1 MDLEA
6 QTPSRKRKRKRENDN
21 LEGDYMR
28 KLAEAEIREATRLK
42 LHQQPKGGSDDEV
55 DNEASQAPQ
64 HESLTKG
71 QEDTGDDIEKASRTV
86 FLGNVSV
93 NAIASKNAKKELLRH
108 LSSFFPE
115 LATPGEG
122 EEAHKI
128 ESIRFRSTPFATQGV
143 PKKAAYAR
151 KELKPETTKGTNAYV
166 IYSTTAAT
174 REAVRRL
181 NGTIVLDR
189 HLRVDSVAHPA
200 KVDHKRCV
208 FVGNLG
214 FVDEVAEEPEDDE
227 EGEGH
232 KKRRKKKASNAD
244 VEEGLWRQFS
254 KAGTV
259 ESVRVI
265 RDAATRV
272 SKGFAYVQ
280 FKSPDAVEAA
290 LLYHDSRFP
299 PLLPRKLRVSRARKV
314 PKSGSRPSPSSRE
327 NGLSRRPGFN
337 QATKAGSRAGAVYI
351 PKPSSAELSLQGRA
365 GHLLG
370 RAGAARLRQ
379 QGHHS
384 AANKSSSAG
393 HDQGGKPLTTDAA
406 FEGHRASAAER
417 PKLKQRGNKRG
428 KSASK
433 PSKKSVR
440 SRERAKAWKTD
451 AVGKARH

>member
-1 MDLEA
+1 
-6 QTPSRKRKRKRENDN
+6 
-21 LEGDYMR
+21 MR
-28 KLAEAEIREATRLK
+28 KLAEAEIRETTRRK
-42 LHQQPKGGSDDEV
+42 LRQQPKGDSGGDDS
-55 DNEASQAPQ
+55 EASPAPQ
-64 HESLTKG
+64 HESLAKG
-71 QEDTGDDIEKASRTV
+71 QENAGDDVEKASRTV

-93 NAIASKNAKKELLRH
+93 NALASKTAKKELLRH

-115 LATPGEG
+115 LAIPGEG
-122 EEAHKI
+122 EEARKI
-128 ESIRFRSTPFATQGV
+128 ESIRFRSTPFATRAI

-166 IYSTTAAT
+166 IYSTAAAA

-214 FVDEVAEEPEDDE
+214 FVDEVAEEPEDDP
-227 EGEGH
+227 EGEGR
-232 KKRRKKKASNAD
+232 KKRKKKNAPKAD

-272 SKGFAYVQ
+272 GKGFAYVQ
-280 FKSPDAVEAA
+280 FKDPNAVEAA
-290 LLYHDSRFP
+290 LLYHDNRFP
-299 PLLPRKLRVSRARKV
+299 PLLPRKVRVSRARKV
-314 PKSGSRPSPSSRE
+314 LKAGSGPSPSSRGG
-327 NGLSRRPGFN
+327 GLSRRPGSN
-337 QATKAGSRAGAVYI
+337 QATKAASRAGAVYI
-351 PKPSSAELSLQGRA
+351 PKPSSAERSLQGRA
-365 GHLLG
+365 SHLLG

-379 QGHHS
+379 QGHRPG
-384 AANKSSSAG
+384 AYKSPSAG
-393 HDQGGKPLTTDAA
+393 HDQGGKPLSTDAA

-417 PKLKQRGNKRG
+417 PKLKQRGKRRG
-428 KSASK
+428 KAASK
-433 PSKKSVR
+433 PSKKLVR
-440 SRERAKAWKTD
+440 SRERAKAWKSD
-451 AVGKARH
+451 GAGKTKH